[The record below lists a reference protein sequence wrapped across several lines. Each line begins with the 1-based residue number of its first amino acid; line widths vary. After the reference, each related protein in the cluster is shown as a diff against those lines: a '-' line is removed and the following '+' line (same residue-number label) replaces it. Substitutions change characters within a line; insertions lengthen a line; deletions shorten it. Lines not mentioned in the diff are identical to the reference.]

1 MGRREPGNERGPDA
15 PRVGWKRRH
24 ELRSSGPH
32 DFPIRPGVCHDEHQ
46 ATGGTVPSLG
56 GNPSEQRLY
65 VVQAGLGLD
74 RHGLAI
80 PDENS
85 IPRTEVAGATDRN
98 LGAPPPAG
106 PDPCPEA
113 RQEPKMGDIPNRRT
127 GGIGTRAEI
136 ETDDREHGGH
146 PFDGSA
152 GCTTSLDAA
161 D

>member
-1 MGRREPGNERGPDA
+1 MGRREAGNERGPDA
-15 PRVGWKRRH
+15 PRVGRKRRH
-24 ELRSSGPH
+24 ELWSSGPH
-32 DFPIRPGVCHDEHQ
+32 DFPIRPGVRHDEHQ
-46 ATGGTVPSLG
+46 ATGG
-56 GNPSEQRLY
+56 
-65 VVQAGLGLD
+65 
-74 RHGLAI
+74 
-80 PDENS
+80 
-85 IPRTEVAGATDRN
+85 TDRN

-106 PDPCPEA
+106 SDPRPEA

-152 GCTTSLDAA
+152 GRTTSLDAA